1 MRVSSRAR
9 RVLYGEGTT
18 PNTKRQPCWLSFRVR
33 RVLRVLVGKGDV
45 ENLLVTLTKNE
56 ISKEISKKKKLRI

>member
-1 MRVSSRAR
+1 MRVSSRAW

-18 PNTKRQPCWLSFRVR
+18 PNTKRQPTRLSFHVR
-33 RVLRVLVGKGDV
+33 RVLRVLVGKGDE

-56 ISKEISKKKKLRI
+56 ISKEISKKDKLRI